1 MIYAEHI
8 SKVMERTG
16 FPDEAKL
23 CFNRVFDRI
32 RNESELRKE
41 YYALL
46 KEYLYEKPT
55 MALGESLNKITALA
69 VKYGENQYT
78 MHLAFILSCTPRMY
92 ELYEEEGIDEELY
105 WDALID
111 IKAKL
116 MECIENKGVPG
127 TFVGGWFGGWF
138 RLTRFA
144 LGRFQYEPISYDFGK
159 AVELPCGET
168 LLPGSPIA
176 NMHIPSSGIPLTDE
190 VRNDS
195 YKKAYDFLSKRFN
208 TNKVFLCCSS
218 WLLYGK
224 HYEFLPENSNI
235 LKFMNDFHLTAS
247 VDKETFGD
255 CWRLFGR
262 YSEGDYKDLP
272 EDSSLRRAYKKWLL
286 DGNKTGSGW
295 GCMLIEDGVNVTH
308 REK

>member
-1 MIYAEHI
+1 MFYEEHI
-8 SKVMERTG
+8 KKVMEKLD
-16 FPDEAKL
+16 FPKEATDA
-23 CFNRVFDRI
+23 FNNIYNRI
-32 RNESELRKE
+32 RNEADLRKE
-41 YYALL
+41 YYELL
-46 KEYLYEKPT
+46 REYLYVNTKMP
-55 MALGESLNKITALA
+55 LGDSLNKVSELA
-69 VKYGENQYT
+69 VKIGENSYT
-78 MHLAFILSCTPRMY
+78 MQMAFIISCTPRMY
-92 ELYEEEGIDEELY
+92 ELYEEEGIDEEIY
-105 WDALID
+105 WDALVD

-144 LGRFQYEPISYDFGK
+144 LGRFQYEPIAYNFGK
-159 AVELPCGET
+159 PVELPCGET

-176 NMHIPSSGIPLTDE
+176 NMHIPSEGAPLTDE

-195 YKKAYDFLSKRFN
+195 YRKAYNFLSKRFN

-218 WLLYGK
+218 WLLFGK
-224 HYEFLPENSNI
+224 HYEFLPETSNI
-235 LKFMNDFHLTAS
+235 LKFMNDFHLTSS
-247 VDKETFGD
+247 VEADQFGNS
-255 CWRLFGR
+255 WRLYGR
-262 YSEGDYKDLP
+262 YSTGEVKDYP
-272 EDSSLRRAYKKWLL
+272 ENTSLRRAYKKWLL